1 MLTTAVVK
9 RSSFDPDMSFTLE
22 GLEDL
27 CHAFSLFFFRA
38 YHDLARPIWRISWQL
53 EHPECKAEKVFQGPE
68 SATENFLW
76 LESCHEK
83 SHIFLLKNF
92 HSLNLIFHMDRLQLA
107 IGKDEV
113 LLRIFVQSLML
124 CRHYRK

>member
-9 RSSFDPDMSFTLE
+9 RSSFDPDMSFTSE

-83 SHIFLLKNF
+83 ISMAESHFLYHKMKKSHF
-92 HSLNLIFHMDRLQLA
+92 FIEKFS
-107 IGKDEV
+107 
-113 LLRIFVQSLML
+113 
-124 CRHYRK
+124 